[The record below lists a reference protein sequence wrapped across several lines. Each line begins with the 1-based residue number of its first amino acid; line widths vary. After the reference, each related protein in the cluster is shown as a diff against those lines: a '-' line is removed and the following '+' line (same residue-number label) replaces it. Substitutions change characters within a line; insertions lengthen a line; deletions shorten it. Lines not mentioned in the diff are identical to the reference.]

1 MGDLACGSRMGVAV
15 KEMLPGGNDEEF
27 KSALLLQLHSYRGIW
42 GTGPTKIKKNSEVQM
57 KELNGKKIN
66 KGAVLSLKSGK
77 KMQKWYAEALAK
89 SKTPEERRTL
99 RSKTFPNMAKEIAAG
114 KGDHHY
120 RSK

>member
-1 MGDLACGSRMGVAV
+1 
-15 KEMLPGGNDEEF
+15 
-27 KSALLLQLHSYRGIW
+27 
-42 GTGPTKIKKNSEVQM
+42 M

-99 RSKTFPNMAKEIAAG
+99 RSKTFPNMAKEIA
-114 KGDHHY
+114 KQW
-120 RSK
+120 SIEC